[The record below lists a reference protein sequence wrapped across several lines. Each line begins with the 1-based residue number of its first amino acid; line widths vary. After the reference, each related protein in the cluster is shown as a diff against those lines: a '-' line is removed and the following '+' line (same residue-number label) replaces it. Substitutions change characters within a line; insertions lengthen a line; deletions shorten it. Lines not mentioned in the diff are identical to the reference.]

1 MHRLVNCGGR
11 LVPPADVEEQLAE
24 AESRP
29 SRVHDE
35 HLPPPPKQPSLIA
48 AQARLWTPPVVAAV
62 ITAVASV
69 LVQWMAGFG
78 QVELDPVTKARL
90 DSLPAIASDLAE
102 LKADVKGLGGQRISD
117 READQDRRREVDSE
131 LARHQQQI
139 ESLRDRYR

>member
-1 MHRLVNCGGR
+1 
-11 LVPPADVEEQLAE
+11 
-24 AESRP
+24 
-29 SRVHDE
+29 
-35 HLPPPPKQPSLIA
+35 
-48 AQARLWTPPVVAAV
+48 V